1 MEFKDF
7 IQPKELVLG
16 SSTFAIS
23 KLPLLPDGVL
33 ITTGSRELCTQWV
46 FTGLP
51 KIGDYPR
58 NEALVKTLYK
68 YVAVKLDDG
77 TFYPL
82 STPGA
87 VNKYVTDVA
96 TSLKLEAAMIE
107 HNLGFSIPE
116 KISTFLDAASN
127 LLDKSSSEILTG
139 LQAQL
144 LAQTQASTKS

>member
-16 SSTFAIS
+16 SQTFVIS

-87 VNKYVTDVA
+87 VNKYV
-96 TSLKLEAAMIE
+96 
-107 HNLGFSIPE
+107 
-116 KISTFLDAASN
+116 
-127 LLDKSSSEILTG
+127 KSSSEILTG